1 MLMNTEQNNKN
12 YCEMKGQILLKMG
25 KELHTCNSAKHQL
38 RLSATIR
45 GLWNLT
51 GKQLV
56 TALNR
61 LQVDTNRVNLN
72 LHFLHQ
78 CRDL

>member
-1 MLMNTEQNNKN
+1 
-12 YCEMKGQILLKMG
+12 MKGQILVKTG
-25 KELHTCNSAKHQL
+25 KELHTCNSAKHRL
-38 RLSATIR
+38 KLSATIQ

-61 LQVDTNRVNLN
+61 LQIDTNGVNLWFT
-72 LHFLHQ
+72 LPAAVQRLVSP
-78 CRDL
+78 